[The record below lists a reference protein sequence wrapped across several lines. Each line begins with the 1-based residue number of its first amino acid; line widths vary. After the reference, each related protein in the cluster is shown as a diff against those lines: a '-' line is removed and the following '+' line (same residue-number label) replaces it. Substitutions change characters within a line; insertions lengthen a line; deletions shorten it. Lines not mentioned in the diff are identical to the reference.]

1 MSEIS
6 PTLRLL
12 VVTHDAESPVV
23 QDQPGALIAILFDP
37 LGTSES
43 IVIDELLTSSRLST
57 IVRIEILFA
66 VGAD

>member
-37 LGTSES
+37 PGTSES
-43 IVIDELLTSSRLST
+43 IVIDELLASSRLST